1 MSRFTIEKAVR
12 RGNKAR
18 VALAAPAGGGKT
30 FTALTLAAEL
40 AEGGDILVI
49 DTERGSASLYA
60 DQFEFQTLKWEP
72 PYNPTE
78 LGQVIGEVSPNFA
91 VVVVDSL
98 SHFWMGEGGT
108 LDMVDAASE
117 RAKGNKFAGW
127 KTGTPAQNDMVDAM
141 LRAPAHVIVT
151 MRSKM
156 EYVQEKDERGKVS
169 IRRVGMAPVQRDGI
183 EYEFTVTADLD
194 IEHRLMVAKTRC
206 SILADKVYRPGHAAE
221 MGKALHEWL
230 NDAEADAAPRPTLTP
245 VPEAAAGGS
254 ASVQPA
260 TDDARDALAA
270 RLADLDD
277 RDRERVAV
285 EWQEAKLPPLRH
297 ADFTKL
303 HVALAAEMIEGVEVA
318 SYDRRR
324 KHVMAKMNEAGIK
337 TEAAR
342 HELVTFCTDGRTE
355 STKRLTRADVDAIVA
370 YLDKMAADEAAA
382 S

>member
-1 MSRFTIEKAVR
+1 MSRFKIEKAVR

-30 FTALTLAAEL
+30 YTALVLATEL
-40 AEGGDILVI
+40 ADSGPILVV

-78 LGQVIGEVSPNFA
+78 LGQVIGEVAGDFA

-156 EYVQEKDERGKVS
+156 EYVQEKDERGKVN

-206 SILADKVYRPGHAAE
+206 SILADKVYRPGHAGE

-230 NDAEADAAPRPTLTP
+230 DGAESDTAARAPLASVPDDGPPPFTEADETLVPVEVQRDFAIAVTKAFPDRKRDEVDAIRHAIAHRASRGRTSSTRALSFAEEWPR
-245 VPEAAAGGS
+245 
-254 ASVQPA
+254 A
-260 TDDARDALAA
+260 TAALAA
-270 RLADLDD
+270 LIAG
-277 RDRERVAV
+277 
-285 EWQEAKLPPLRH
+285 KL
-297 ADFTKL
+297 
-303 HVALAAEMIEGVEVA
+303 VEVQT
-318 SYDRRR
+318 
-324 KHVMAKMNEAGIK
+324 NEGLRLVVDPEK
-337 TEAAR
+337 VEAA
-342 HELVTFCTDGRTE
+342 
-355 STKRLTRADVDAIVA
+355 S
-370 YLDKMAADEAAA
+370 
-382 S
+382 

>member
-30 FTALTLAAEL
+30 FTALTLAKEL
-40 AEGGDILVI
+40 AESSDVLVI

-60 DQFEFQTLKWEP
+60 DQFEFQTMKWEP

-78 LGQVIGEVSPNFA
+78 LGQVIGEVGSAFS

-156 EYVQEKDERGKVS
+156 EYVQEKDERGRVT

-183 EYEFTVTADLD
+183 EYEFTVTCDLD
-194 IEHRLMVAKTRC
+194 IEHKLMVAKTRC
-206 SILADKVYRPGHAAE
+206 SLLADKVYRPGHAQE
-221 MGKALHEWL
+221 MGKVLHEWL
-230 NDAEADAAPRPTLTP
+230 DGAEADAATRPAVAV
-245 VPEAAAGGS
+245 VPDPPPATAP
-254 ASVQPA
+254 PA
-260 TDDARDALAA
+260 TDDDREKLRARI
-270 RLADLDD
+270 ADLDE
-277 RDRERVAV
+277 RDRERVTAQ
-285 EWQEAKLPPLRH
+285 WITAHLPPSGH
-297 ADFTKL
+297 EDFTKM
-303 HVALAAEMIEGVEVA
+303 HLAIASEMVDAIEVE
-318 SYDRRR
+318 SFTRRR
-324 KHVMAKMNEAGIK
+324 KHVSAKMNEVGVK
-337 TEAAR
+337 TDEAR
-342 HELVTFCTDGRTE
+342 HELMRHATDGRTE
-355 STKRLTRADVDAIVA
+355 SSKRLSRVETDAIVA
-370 YLDKMAADEAAA
+370 YCQRIADLDTRAA

>member
-30 FTALTLAAEL
+30 YTALILATEL

-60 DQFEFQTLKWEP
+60 DQFDFQTLKWEP

-78 LGQVIGEVSPNFA
+78 LGQVIGEVSSKFA

-141 LRAPAHVIVT
+141 LRSPAHVIVT

-156 EYVQEKDERGKVS
+156 EYVQEKDERGKVT

-206 SILADKVYRPGHAAE
+206 TILADKVYRPGHAGE

-230 NDAEADAAPRPTLTP
+230 NDAAADTPARPPLAP
-245 VPEAAAGGS
+245 VPDADERPKP
-254 ASVQPA
+254 V
-260 TDDARDALAA
+260 TDEKRQMLSDRI
-270 RLADLDD
+270 ADLDD
-277 RDRERVAV
+277 RDREQVAAK
-285 EWQEAKLPPLRH
+285 WQESNLPPLRH
-297 ADFTKL
+297 DDFNQQ
-303 HVALAAEMIEGVEVA
+303 HVIFAATILDEIEHE
-318 SYDRRR
+318 SFDRRR
-324 KHVMAKMNEAGIK
+324 KHVNAKMTEVGVK
-337 TEAAR
+337 TQDAR
-342 HELVTFCTDGRTE
+342 HELMRHATEGRTE
-355 STKRLTRADVDAIVA
+355 SSARLSRADVDAIIA
-370 YLDKMAADEAAA
+370 YCQRMADEDEKAA